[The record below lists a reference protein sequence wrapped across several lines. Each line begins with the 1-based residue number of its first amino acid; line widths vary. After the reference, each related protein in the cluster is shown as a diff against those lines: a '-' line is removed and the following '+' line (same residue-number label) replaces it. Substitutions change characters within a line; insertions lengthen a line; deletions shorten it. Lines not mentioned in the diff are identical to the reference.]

1 MVSFRHILSSTL
13 IAGLFCGLVAAPAR
27 ADSSTTRTFATVAGI
42 GELCQSA
49 GEVTYTSGVITIDL
63 DELSPEVTDVVIA
76 TGSLSGCID
85 EITSLVWTGTH
96 PLNTLTV
103 QNSAV
108 AQNNI
113 VNTLTSVSFPAG
125 LQSLALED
133 YAFWQKAS
141 DTAGSTGPNTLASVT
156 FPDGLQSLTIGNAT
170 FAQFSTAGD
179 NALASL
185 AFPSSLTDVE
195 IGPSAFYQQ
204 AEGSNALASVRIDA
218 NVASLTVGGGAF
230 RQYAENGDNALNS
243 VDLPA
248 GVTSLALG
256 DQAFAQS
263 ASSGL
268 TALSSVEFPA
278 TLTTLNIGDQAFTQY
293 STTAGGLSLKTVR
306 FPGSLTVLTIGTDA
320 FRQQGGTTALTSV
333 ILERTQPWTTSPSLT
348 VGTNAFAGGADPT
361 WYWFGADGTSLTDAW
376 SGTISGLS
384 PVPSL
389 RGYRTLTFDDSDGA
403 PPRTWYVY
411 PVTRGVG
418 HVDAPQVLERAAL
431 GSTWSV
437 SLPTATRDDYELD
450 GWCSSASG
458 LCLPKSV
465 GSSYALASA
474 SQTLYAR
481 WTVLPPALATTLP
494 DATVGAPYSAGVAS
508 GAELSCAVI
517 SGALPA
523 GLSLSGCTISGTPT
537 TPGSASFT
545 VQAENAA
552 GSPAGA
558 LMLKVRNA
566 PPAITTSALVAGKV
580 TVPYTA
586 AIGISGGGTI
596 SCSHTA
602 GGLPPGLSLSGCT
615 LTGTPTATGTYSFT
629 VTASNDGGSGSQT
642 ITVAIS
648 AAKKFTKVY
657 KPKISGKAK
666 VGKTLSASVKTWK
679 PKPTTVVWQWK
690 RNGVAIP
697 GATKSK
703 YKLTDADKG
712 KKITVTTVRTR
723 IGYRSSST
731 SASTARVK

>member
-1 MVSFRHILSSTL
+1 MVGFRHIVSSALVAGL
-13 IAGLFCGLVAAPAR
+13 IAGGVTAPAW
-27 ADSSTTRTFATVAGI
+27 ADSSTVRTFAS
-42 GELCQSA
+42 GELCTTSSD
-49 GEVTYTSGVITIDL
+49 GLVTYNAGAITIDIAKL
-63 DELSPEVTDVVIA
+63 DLAVTDVMIA
-76 TGSLSGCID
+76 TGSLSGCLNQ
-85 EITSLVWTGTH
+85 ITSIGWTGTH
-96 PLNTLTV
+96 PLSTLTV

-113 VNTLTSVSFPAG
+113 VNTLTSVSFPSG
-125 LQSLALED
+125 LQSLQIED
-133 YAFWQKAS
+133 YAFWQQAS

-156 FPDGLQSLTIGNAT
+156 LPDGLKSLTIGNSA
-170 FAQFSTAGD
+170 FAQFSTLGD
-179 NALASL
+179 NALTSL
-185 AFPSSLTDVE
+185 SLPSTLTDLD
-195 IGPSAFYQQ
+195 IGTYAFYQQ
-204 AEGSNALASVRIDA
+204 AEGSNALTSVQLA
-218 NVASLTVGGGAF
+218 GGPTSLTLGPGAF
-230 RQYAENGDNALNS
+230 RQYAVNGDNALS
-243 VDLPA
+243 SIEFPA
-248 GVTSLALG
+248 GLTSLTLG

-263 ASSGL
+263 APSGSN
-268 TALSSVEFPA
+268 ALASVKFPA
-278 TLTTLNIGDQAFTQY
+278 TVVTLDIGDQAFLQY
-293 STTAGGLSLKTVR
+293 SSAVDGLSLKTVR
-306 FPGSLTVLTIGTDA
+306 FPGALSSLTIGTEA
-320 FRQQGGTTALTSV
+320 FRQQGGTSVLAAV
-333 ILERTQPWTTSPSLT
+333 ILERAAAWTSSPTLA

-389 RGYRTLTFDDSDGA
+389 LGYRTLSFDDADGA
-403 PPRTWYVY
+403 PQRTWYVY

-481 WTVLPPALATTLP
+481 WTVLPPTVASTLA
-494 DATVGAPYSAGVAS
+494 DATVGVPYSASVAS
-508 GAELSCAVI
+508 GAELACSVTA
-517 SGALPA
+517 GALPA

-545 VQAENAA
+545 VRAENAT

-558 LMLKVRNA
+558 LTLKVRNA
-566 PPAITTSALVAGKV
+566 PPVITTSALVAGKV

-586 AIGISGGGTI
+586 AIGVSGGGAI
-596 SCSHTA
+596 HCSHTA
-602 GGLPPGLSLSGCT
+602 GALPPGLSLSGCT
-615 LTGTPTATGTYSFT
+615 LTGTPTATGTYAFT
-629 VTASNDGGSGSQT
+629 VTASNDGGSGSHA
-642 ITVAIS
+642 ITVSIS

-666 VGKTLSASVKTWK
+666 VGRTLSASVKTWK
-679 PKPTTVVWQWK
+679 PKPTKTTWQWK

-703 YKLTDADKG
+703 YKLTKADKG
-712 KKITVTTVRTR
+712 KRITVTAVRAR
-723 IGYRSSST
+723 VGYQSSST
-731 SASTARVK
+731 SKSTARVK